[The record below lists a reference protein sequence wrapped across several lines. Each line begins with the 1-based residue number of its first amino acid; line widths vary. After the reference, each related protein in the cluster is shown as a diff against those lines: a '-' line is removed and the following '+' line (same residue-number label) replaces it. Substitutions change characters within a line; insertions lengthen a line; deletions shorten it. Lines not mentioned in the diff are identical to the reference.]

1 MKMKFDF
8 EHCMEHDCKFCKKQ
22 IECERSE
29 SDSKGKEPKKVNHI
43 SRQRSRNA
51 EELKQHL

>member
-1 MKMKFDF
+1 MKFDF